1 MTIYAKSKN
10 ESSNLDLLVES
21 QIYIYIYS
29 SIDVCG
35 RMVHLI
41 HCAANILIQSN

>member
-21 QIYIYIYS
+21 QIYIYS